1 MGCSPPSLSLSLSL
15 SLGRLFLFKGDGCQL
30 YVEVSSVVGWWVWCG
45 VCRSFY
51 GGALSLSLSLL
62 VVLFKGDSCRLC
74 VEVSGVVCVEV
85 FGTVMCFI
93 LVFLV
98 KMCF

>member
-1 MGCSPPSLSLSLSL
+1 VCRSFCGGALSLSLSLSL
-15 SLGRLFLFKGDGCQL
+15 SLLMVLFKGDGC
-30 YVEVSSVVGWWVWCG
+30 W
-45 VCRSFY
+45 
-51 GGALSLSLSLL
+51 
-62 VVLFKGDSCRLC
+62 LC
-74 VEVSGVVCVEV
+74 VEVSSAVCVEV

>member
-1 MGCSPPSLSLSLSL
+1 
-15 SLGRLFLFKGDGCQL
+15 
-30 YVEVSSVVGWWVWCG
+30 
-45 VCRSFY
+45 
-51 GGALSLSLSLL
+51 